1 MVAVCGERFKW
12 GGEVPVKKW
21 IVGLLRQKKTCFE
34 RYLGNG
40 RQTILVVYFG
50 NSHRVKEGRA
60 FRNFFCQL
68 NWSEKSTS
76 TQFTHISTQIRLK
89 KISHSIL
96 I

>member
-50 NSHRVKEGRA
+50 NSLWVKVGRA
-60 FRNFFCQL
+60 FMIFFA
-68 NWSEKSTS
+68 SS
-76 TQFTHISTQIRLK
+76 IGPK
-89 KISHSIL
+89 KAQAPNSPIYL
-96 I
+96 PK